1 LTWTKPPHWQHNN
14 EKISF
19 KASSD
24 MSQPLIVILVITA
37 IAVALYFFVWRPR
50 AQRLRL
56 KIERIPT
63 KRLDDTPEPT
73 EIIGSVRVK
82 PRQEPR
88 LDSSFD
94 EIPESSHDHV
104 EPSIEPYVEPFVEPV
119 IKAEDATD
127 TEVAG
132 EPVVEVAK
140 SEPAKALEQV
150 DMFPDEPLPE
160 TVEKVYS
167 IHVMSNHSGFIGS
180 DLLRC
185 MLQYGLR
192 FGEMNIFHRHETPS
206 GRGEILFSMAQAVE
220 PGTFNID
227 EMDRSLIAGVT
238 FFMSLP
244 GYKSLIAY
252 DLLVDTARRLANE
265 LDGELLDSRTQV
277 ISVEQLELW
286 RQEVVKL
293 ERHV

>member
-1 LTWTKPPHWQHNN
+1 MTQIL
-14 EKISF
+14 
-19 KASSD
+19 
-24 MSQPLIVILVITA
+24 LVIG
-37 IAVALYFFVWRPR
+37 IISVVAVALYMFVWRPR

-56 KIERIPT
+56 KIEPIPN

-88 LDSSFD
+88 LDSDF
-94 EIPESSHDHV
+94 SSNFEPISEPNHKPLV
-104 EPSIEPYVEPFVEPV
+104 QPAIETELEQSPTPSIVSDFTSEEVAEPV
-119 IKAEDATD
+119 
-127 TEVAG
+127 
-132 EPVVEVAK
+132 
-140 SEPAKALEQV
+140 KALEQV

-160 TVEKVYS
+160 TVERVYS

-180 DLLRC
+180 ELLRC

-192 FGEMNIFHRHETPS
+192 FGEMNIFHRHESPS
-206 GRGEILFSMAQAVE
+206 GRGEVLFSMAQAVE
-220 PGTFNID
+220 PGTFDID

-238 FFMSLP
+238 FFMSIP
-244 GYKSLIAY
+244 GYKSLIAF

-265 LDGELLDSRTQV
+265 LDGELLDSRTQI
-277 ISVEQLELW
+277 ISAEQLELW

>member
-1 LTWTKPPHWQHNN
+1 MT
-14 EKISF
+14 
-19 KASSD
+19 
-24 MSQPLIVILVITA
+24 QPLLVIVVISVVA
-37 IAVALYFFVWRPR
+37 FALYVFVWRPR
-50 AQRLRL
+50 AKRLRL
-56 KIERIPT
+56 KIEPIPN

-82 PRQEPR
+82 PRKEPR
-88 LDSSFD
+88 LEADLPSNVEAS
-94 EIPESSHDHV
+94 PEPNQEPAQEPLP
-104 EPSIEPYVEPFVEPV
+104 EPSPEAEITSDTVAEVVVEPV
-119 IKAEDATD
+119 
-127 TEVAG
+127 
-132 EPVVEVAK
+132 
-140 SEPAKALEQV
+140 KALEQV

-160 TVEKVYS
+160 KVEQVYS

-192 FGEMNIFHRHETPS
+192 FGEMNIFHRHESPS

-220 PGTFNID
+220 PGTFDID

-238 FFMSLP
+238 FFMSIP
-244 GYKSLIAY
+244 GYKSLIAF

-265 LDGELLDSRTQV
+265 LDGELLDSRTKV
-277 ISVEQLELW
+277 ISAEQLELW

-293 ERHV
+293 ERHD

>member
-1 LTWTKPPHWQHNN
+1 
-14 EKISF
+14 
-19 KASSD
+19 
-24 MSQPLIVILVITA
+24 MSQPVIVILVITV

-56 KIERIPT
+56 KIERIPS

-88 LDSSFD
+88 LDSNVD
-94 EIPESSHDHV
+94 EQSAPVIDPV
-104 EPSIEPYVEPFVEPV
+104 IEPYVEPV
-119 IKAEDATD
+119 IE
-127 TEVAG
+127 EV
-132 EPVVEVAK
+132 K
-140 SEPAKALEQV
+140 SEPAKPLEQV

-160 TVEKVYS
+160 AVEKVYY
-167 IHVMSNHSGFIGS
+167 IHVMSNHSGFTGS
-180 DLLRC
+180 ELLRC

-192 FGEMNIFHRHETPS
+192 FGEMDIFHRHESPS

-220 PGTFNID
+220 PGTFDID

-244 GYKSLIAY
+244 GYKSLIAF

-265 LDGELLDSRTQV
+265 LDGELLDSSTQV

>member
-1 LTWTKPPHWQHNN
+1 MTQSL
-14 EKISF
+14 
-19 KASSD
+19 
-24 MSQPLIVILVITA
+24 LVIVVISVVA
-37 IAVALYFFVWRPR
+37 IALYVLVWRPR

-56 KIERIPT
+56 KIEPIPN

-88 LDSSFD
+88 LDSDFNSN
-94 EIPESSHDHV
+94 IESAT
-104 EPSIEPYVEPFVEPV
+104 EPSHELPIEPV
-119 IKAEDATD
+119 I
-127 TEVAG
+127 
-132 EPVVEVAK
+132 EPVVEPVV
-140 SEPAKALEQV
+140 EPTPVTDTASDIIPEVGAEPVKALEQV

-160 TVEKVYS
+160 AVERVYS

-180 DLLRC
+180 ELLRC

-192 FGEMNIFHRHETPS
+192 FGEMNIFHRHESPS
-206 GRGEILFSMAQAVE
+206 GRGEVLFSMAQAVE
-220 PGTFNID
+220 PGTFDID

-238 FFMSLP
+238 FFMSIP
-244 GYKSLIAY
+244 GYKSLIAF

-277 ISVEQLELW
+277 ISAEQLELW

>member
-1 LTWTKPPHWQHNN
+1 MTQSL
-14 EKISF
+14 
-19 KASSD
+19 
-24 MSQPLIVILVITA
+24 LVIVVISVIA
-37 IAVALYFFVWRPR
+37 IALYVLVWRPR

-56 KIERIPT
+56 KIEPIPN

-88 LDSSFD
+88 LDSDFNSNF
-94 EIPESSHDHV
+94 ESAS
-104 EPSIEPYVEPFVEPV
+104 EPSYELPVEPV
-119 IKAEDATD
+119 IEPAVEPTPVTD
-127 TEVAG
+127 TASDIIPEVAA
-132 EPVVEVAK
+132 EPV
-140 SEPAKALEQV
+140 KALEQV

-160 TVEKVYS
+160 TVERVYS

-192 FGEMNIFHRHETPS
+192 FGEMNIFHRHESPS
-206 GRGEILFSMAQAVE
+206 GRGEVLFSMAQAVE
-220 PGTFNID
+220 PGTFDID

-238 FFMSLP
+238 FFMSIP
-244 GYKSLIAY
+244 GYKSLIAF

-265 LDGELLDSRTQV
+265 LDGELLDSHTKI
-277 ISVEQLELW
+277 ISAEQLEVW

>member
-1 LTWTKPPHWQHNN
+1 MT
-14 EKISF
+14 
-19 KASSD
+19 
-24 MSQPLIVILVITA
+24 QPLLVIVV
-37 IAVALYFFVWRPR
+37 ISVVVIALYVFIWRPR

-56 KIERIPT
+56 KIEPVPN

-88 LDSSFD
+88 LNSRV
-94 EIPESSHDHV
+94 EISV
-104 EPSIEPYVEPFVEPV
+104 EPSVETLHTPVVEFVEPV
-119 IKAEDATD
+119 IEPTSTVETSSATTPV
-127 TEVAG
+127 TEV
-132 EPVVEVAK
+132 EPVKV
-140 SEPAKALEQV
+140 LEQV
-150 DMFPDEPLPE
+150 DMFPDEPLAE
-160 TVEKVYS
+160 MVERVYS
-167 IHVMSNHSGFIGS
+167 IHVMSNHSGFVGS

-192 FGEMNIFHRHETPS
+192 FGEMNIFHRHESPS
-206 GRGEILFSMAQAVE
+206 GRGEVLFSMAQAVE
-220 PGTFNID
+220 PGTFDID

-238 FFMSLP
+238 FFMSVP

-265 LDGELLDSRTQV
+265 LDGELLDSHTQM
-277 ISVEQLELW
+277 ISAEQLEIW
-286 RQEVVKL
+286 RLEVIKL